1 MKNVKRE
8 PVDLDAV
15 LNDLD
20 LDNENTTTSITN
32 PEEARAETQKVVNLL
47 EQLLQSGNDD
57 SDDNDDHGGDGGGG
71 DGGGGVVGGGGDSGD
86 GGGDGGVGG
95 GVGGG
100 VSGGSDGSS
109 DGGIGGG
116 VGGGIGGGVG
126 GDDGESPQ
134 RTTTVQQ
141 NGMVSQAVT
150 AAALIKATVAP
161 TKPPLSQKQIQK
173 ATVSH
178 LLKVYQYC
186 ISVKQRRCPFPPK
199 STSISRPC

>member
-1 MKNVKRE
+1 M
-8 PVDLDAV
+8 
-15 LNDLD
+15 
-20 LDNENTTTSITN
+20 
-32 PEEARAETQKVVNLL
+32 VVVFV
-47 EQLLQSGNDD
+47 G
-57 SDDNDDHGGDGGGG
+57 
-71 DGGGGVVGGGGDSGD
+71 GGGGDSGD

-109 DGGIGGG
+109 DGGADGGIGGG

-186 ISVKQRRCPFPPK
+186 ISVKQRRCPVSSEINVNIKTLLTIFESNDPPK
-199 STSISRPC
+199 NNVNQ

>member
-1 MKNVKRE
+1 M
-8 PVDLDAV
+8 
-15 LNDLD
+15 NDLD

-71 DGGGGVVGGGGDSGD
+71 DGGGVVGGGGGDSGD

-109 DGGIGGG
+109 DGGADGGIGGG